1 MYVFDLNFEDVV
13 QLVFKKD
20 VYFFCL
26 QNNYKYMFI
35 VKIIIR
41 FILQI
46 IIYNKLFLK
55 FELNLS
61 VFYIFD
67 NLY

>member
-13 QLVFKKD
+13 QLVIKKD
-20 VYFFCL
+20 VYFFGL
-26 QNNYKYMFI
+26 QNNYKYLFI